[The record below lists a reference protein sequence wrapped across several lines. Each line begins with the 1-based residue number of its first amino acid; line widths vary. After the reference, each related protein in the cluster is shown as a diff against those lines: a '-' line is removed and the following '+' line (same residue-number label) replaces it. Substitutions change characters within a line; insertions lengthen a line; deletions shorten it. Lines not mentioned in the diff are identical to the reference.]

1 MNINPVQGFK
11 NLTPNQKKA
20 AVAGAIGTAA
30 AAASV
35 VLAYSKGK
43 NPDVKGIKA
52 IKAGYIKLGQNIAE
66 TAGKAFKS
74 VKDAFNL
81 KNENSLISKAKDGV
95 LELVKKVGNLFKK
108 SEEVAEGAKE
118 AAEKIAG

>member
-52 IKAGYIKLGQNIAE
+52 IKAGYIALGQGIAKK
-66 TAGKAFKS
+66 AGKAFES

-95 LELVKKVGNLFKK
+95 LKLVEKVGNLFKK
-108 SEEVAEGAKE
+108 SEKVAEGAKE